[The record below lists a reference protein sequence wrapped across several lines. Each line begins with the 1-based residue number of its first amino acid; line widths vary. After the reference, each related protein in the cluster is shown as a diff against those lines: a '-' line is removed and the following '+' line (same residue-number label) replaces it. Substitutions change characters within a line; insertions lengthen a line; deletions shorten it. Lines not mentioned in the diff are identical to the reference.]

1 MIKCQIALFTEG
13 QLNKDRLK
21 EFEAMFNPQSIAV
34 VGASSGR
41 KMGGLAVRHLQ
52 LAGYKGKIFPV
63 NPTER
68 EILGLK
74 AYPSV
79 RDIPDPVGYTI
90 IMVPAAAVLRVID
103 DCAAKGVKV
112 VQLFTAGFSET
123 GEAEPTRLERE
134 MVARAHRAGIR
145 LIGPNCAGI
154 SVPAK
159 LIPLETTGVIGQP
172 GDIAILAQ
180 SGGHTETLADIGLSR
195 GIRFS
200 KLISFGNACD
210 LNAIDFLEYLKEDP
224 ETRII
229 ALYLEGI
236 TDGRRLYQLLAEIS
250 PIKPVV
256 LLKGG
261 RTETGKEMAMSHT
274 SSLAGSAA
282 VWTAAMKQAGA
293 IEVST
298 LEEMADTLMALQELP
313 PITGNRIAIV
323 SQLGGGAGGA
333 GVLAADV
340 CTSLGLELPP
350 FTGEI
355 KDKLKSIVNA
365 PGSIL
370 RNPLDMSLMGR
381 QAALLRKVLG
391 VLAGLSDYDLIMLNE
406 RPTFLLALVSEAELQ
421 AINDVLVDFQHSNKK
436 PLVVVSPP
444 GGVHEKER
452 VEVERRLTQAGIPIY
467 PSFER
472 AAKALANIIWY
483 WGFKDKYQT

>member
-1 MIKCQIALFTEG
+1 M
-13 QLNKDRLK
+13 NKDKLK
-21 EFEAMFNPQSIAV
+21 QFEAIFNPQSIAI

-41 KMGGLAVRHLQ
+41 KIGGLAVRYLK

-63 NPTER
+63 NPKER

-79 RDIPDPVGYTI
+79 REIPDPVDYVI
-90 IMVPAAAVLRVID
+90 VMVPATAVLGVVD
-103 DCAAKGVKV
+103 DCAARGVEV

-123 GEAEPTRLERE
+123 GEEEPTRLERG
-134 MVARAHRAGIR
+134 MVARARRAGIR
-145 LIGPNCAGI
+145 LIGPNCVGI

-159 LIPLETTGVIGQP
+159 LIPVETTGVIGQP

-180 SGGHTETLADIGLSR
+180 SGGHTETLADVGLSR
-195 GIRFS
+195 GICFS

-236 TDGRRLYQLLAEIS
+236 TNGRQLFELLAEIS

-256 LLKGG
+256 VLKGG
-261 RTETGKEMAMSHT
+261 RTEAGKEMAMSHT
-274 SSLAGSAA
+274 GSLAGSAA
-282 VWTAAMKQAGA
+282 VWTAAIKQAGA

-298 LEEMADTLMALQELP
+298 LEEMADTLMALQYLP

-355 KDKLKSIVNA
+355 KDRLKSIVNA

-370 RNPLDMSLMGR
+370 RNPLDLSLVGR
-381 QAALLRKVLG
+381 QPALLQKVLEI
-391 VLAGLSDYDLIMLNE
+391 LAELPDINLIMLNQ
-406 RPTFLLALVSEAELQ
+406 RPTFLLALVSKAELQ
-421 AINDVLVDFQHSNKK
+421 AINDVLVDYQRSNKK
-436 PLVVVSPP
+436 PLVVISPP
-444 GGVHEKER
+444 GGIYEKER
-452 VEVERRLTQAGIPIY
+452 VEVERRLSQAGIPVY

-472 AAKALANIIWY
+472 AARALANIIRY
-483 WGFKDKYQT
+483 WRFRRGVKG

>member
-1 MIKCQIALFTEG
+1 
-13 QLNKDRLK
+13 LNKDKLK
-21 EFEAMFNPQSIAV
+21 QFEAIFNPQSIAI

-41 KMGGLAVRHLQ
+41 KIGGLAVRYLK

-63 NPTER
+63 NPKER

-79 RDIPDPVGYTI
+79 REIPDPVDYVI
-90 IMVPAAAVLRVID
+90 VMVPATAVLGVVD
-103 DCAAKGVKV
+103 DCAARGVEV

-123 GEAEPTRLERE
+123 GEEEPTRLERG
-134 MVARAHRAGIR
+134 MVARARRAGIR
-145 LIGPNCAGI
+145 LIGPNCVGI

-159 LIPLETTGVIGQP
+159 LIPVETTGVIGQP

-180 SGGHTETLADIGLSR
+180 SGGHTETLADVGLSR
-195 GIRFS
+195 GICFS

-236 TDGRRLYQLLAEIS
+236 TNGRQLFELLAEIS

-256 LLKGG
+256 VLKGG
-261 RTETGKEMAMSHT
+261 RTEAGKEMAMSHT
-274 SSLAGSAA
+274 GSLAGSAA
-282 VWTAAMKQAGA
+282 VWTAAIKQAGA

-298 LEEMADTLMALQELP
+298 LEEMADTLMALQYLP

-355 KDKLKSIVNA
+355 KDRLKSIVNA

-370 RNPLDMSLMGR
+370 RNPLDLSLVGR
-381 QAALLRKVLG
+381 QPALLQKVLEI
-391 VLAGLSDYDLIMLNE
+391 LAELPDINLIMLNQ
-406 RPTFLLALVSEAELQ
+406 RPTFLLALVSKAELQ
-421 AINDVLVDFQHSNKK
+421 AINDVLVDYQRSNKK
-436 PLVVVSPP
+436 PLVVISPP
-444 GGVHEKER
+444 GGIYEKER
-452 VEVERRLTQAGIPIY
+452 VEVERRLSQAGIPVY

-472 AAKALANIIWY
+472 AARALANIIRY
-483 WGFKDKYQT
+483 WRFRRGVKG

>member
-1 MIKCQIALFTEG
+1 M
-13 QLNKDRLK
+13 NKDKLK
-21 EFEAMFNPQSIAV
+21 QFEAIFNPQSIAI

-41 KMGGLAVRHLQ
+41 KIGGLAVRYLK

-63 NPTER
+63 NPKER

-79 RDIPDPVGYTI
+79 REIPDPVDYVI
-90 IMVPAAAVLRVID
+90 VMVPAAAVLGVID

-123 GEAEPTRLERE
+123 GEEEPTRLERG
-134 MVARAHRAGIR
+134 MVARARRAGIR
-145 LIGPNCAGI
+145 LIGPNCVGI

-159 LIPLETTGVIGQP
+159 LIPVETTGVIGQP

-180 SGGHTETLADIGLSR
+180 SGGHTETLADVGLSR
-195 GIRFS
+195 GICFS

-236 TDGRRLYQLLAEIS
+236 TNGRQLFELLAEIS

-256 LLKGG
+256 VLKGG
-261 RTETGKEMAMSHT
+261 RTEAGKEMAMSHT
-274 SSLAGSAA
+274 GSLAGSAA
-282 VWTAAMKQAGA
+282 VWTAAIKQAGA

-298 LEEMADTLMALQELP
+298 LEEMADTLMALQYLP

-355 KDKLKSIVNA
+355 KDRLKSIVNA

-370 RNPLDMSLMGR
+370 RNPLDLSLVGR
-381 QAALLRKVLG
+381 QPALLQKVLEI
-391 VLAGLSDYDLIMLNE
+391 LAELPDINLIMLNQ
-406 RPTFLLALVSEAELQ
+406 RPTFLLALVSKAELQ
-421 AINDVLVDFQHSNKK
+421 AINDVLVDYQRSNKK
-436 PLVVVSPP
+436 PLVVISPP
-444 GGVHEKER
+444 GGIYEKER
-452 VEVERRLTQAGIPIY
+452 VEVERRLSQAGIPVY

-472 AAKALANIIWY
+472 AAKALANIIRY
-483 WGFKDKYQT
+483 WRFRRGVKG

>member
-1 MIKCQIALFTEG
+1 M
-13 QLNKDRLK
+13 NKDKLK

-41 KMGGLAVRHLQ
+41 KIGGVVVRNLQ
-52 LAGYKGKIFPV
+52 LSGYKGKIFPV

-74 AYPSV
+74 AYPNV
-79 RDIPDPVGYTI
+79 REIPEPVDYAI
-90 IMVPAAAVLRVID
+90 IMVPAAVVLGVID
-103 DCAAKGVKV
+103 DCAAKRVKV

-123 GEAEPTRLERE
+123 GEAEPIRLERE
-134 MVARAHRAGIR
+134 MVVRARRAGIR
-145 LIGPNCAGI
+145 LLGPNCVGI

-159 LIPLETTGVIGQP
+159 RIPVETTGVVGQP

-180 SGGHTETLADIGLSR
+180 SGGHTETLASAGLSR
-195 GIRFS
+195 DICFS

-261 RTETGKEMAMSHT
+261 RTEAGREMAMSHT
-274 SSLAGSAA
+274 GSLAGSAA
-282 VWTAAMKQAGA
+282 VWKAAMKQAGA
-293 IEVST
+293 IEVNT

-350 FTGEI
+350 FPGEI
-355 KDKLKSIVNA
+355 KDKLKSIINA

-370 RNPLDMSLMGR
+370 RNPLDLSLVGR
-381 QAALLRKVLG
+381 QPALLRKVLEL
-391 VLAGLSDYDLIMLNE
+391 LAGLADIDLIMLNE
-406 RPTFLLALVSEAELQ
+406 RPTFLLALVSKAELQ
-421 AINDVLVDFQHSNKK
+421 AINDVLVDFKRSDKK
-436 PLVVVSPP
+436 PLVVISPP
-444 GGVHEKER
+444 GGIHEKER
-452 VEVERRLTQAGIPIY
+452 VEVEGRLLEASIPVY

-472 AAKALANIIWY
+472 AAKAIGNIIRY
-483 WGFKDKYQT
+483 WGFRDEAER

>member
-1 MIKCQIALFTEG
+1 
-13 QLNKDRLK
+13 LNKDKLK
-21 EFEAMFNPQSIAV
+21 QFEAIFNPQSIAI

-41 KMGGLAVRHLQ
+41 KIGGLAVRYLK

-63 NPTER
+63 NPKER

-79 RDIPDPVGYTI
+79 REIPDPVDYVI
-90 IMVPAAAVLRVID
+90 VMVPAAAVLGVID

-123 GEAEPTRLERE
+123 GEEEPTRLERG
-134 MVARAHRAGIR
+134 MVARARRAGIR
-145 LIGPNCAGI
+145 LIGPNCVGI

-159 LIPLETTGVIGQP
+159 LIPVETTGVIGQP

-180 SGGHTETLADIGLSR
+180 SGGHTETLADVGLSR
-195 GIRFS
+195 GICFS

-236 TDGRRLYQLLAEIS
+236 TNGRQLFELLAEIS

-256 LLKGG
+256 VLKGG
-261 RTETGKEMAMSHT
+261 RTEAGKEMAMSHT
-274 SSLAGSAA
+274 GSLAGSAA
-282 VWTAAMKQAGA
+282 VWTAAIKQAGA

-298 LEEMADTLMALQELP
+298 LEEMADTLMALQYLP

-355 KDKLKSIVNA
+355 KDRLKSIVNA

-370 RNPLDMSLMGR
+370 RNPLDLSLVGR
-381 QAALLRKVLG
+381 QPALLQKVLEI
-391 VLAGLSDYDLIMLNE
+391 LAELPDINLIMLNQ
-406 RPTFLLALVSEAELQ
+406 RPTFLLALVSKAELQ
-421 AINDVLVDFQHSNKK
+421 AINDVLVDYQRSNKK
-436 PLVVVSPP
+436 PLVVISPP
-444 GGVHEKER
+444 GGIYEKER
-452 VEVERRLTQAGIPIY
+452 VEVERRLSQAGIPVY

-472 AAKALANIIWY
+472 AARALANIIRY
-483 WGFKDKYQT
+483 WRFRRGVKG

>member
-1 MIKCQIALFTEG
+1 M
-13 QLNKDRLK
+13 NKDKLK
-21 EFEAMFNPQSIAV
+21 QFEAIFNPRSIAI

-41 KMGGLAVRHLQ
+41 KIGGLAVRYLK

-63 NPTER
+63 NPREK

-79 RDIPDPVGYTI
+79 SEIPDPVDYVI
-90 IMVPAAAVLRVID
+90 VMVPAAAVLGVID

-123 GEAEPTRLERE
+123 GEEKPTRLERG
-134 MVARAHRAGIR
+134 MVAQARRAGIR
-145 LIGPNCAGI
+145 LIGPNCVGI
-154 SVPAK
+154 SVPSK
-159 LIPLETTGVIGQP
+159 LIPVETTGVIGQP

-180 SGGHTETLADIGLSR
+180 SGGHTETLADMGLSR

-236 TDGRRLYQLLAEIS
+236 TNGRQLFELLAEIS
-250 PIKPVV
+250 SIKPVV
-256 LLKGG
+256 VLKGG
-261 RTETGKEMAMSHT
+261 RTEAGKEMAMSHT
-274 SSLAGSAA
+274 GSMAGSAA
-282 VWTAAMKQAGA
+282 VWTAAIRQAGA

-298 LEEMADTLMALQELP
+298 LEEMADTLMALQYLP

-333 GVLAADV
+333 GVLAADI

-355 KDKLKSIVNA
+355 KERLKSIVIA

-370 RNPLDMSLMGR
+370 RNPLDLSLVGR
-381 QAALLRKVLG
+381 QPALLQKVLEI
-391 VLAGLSDYDLIMLNE
+391 LASLPDINLIMLNQ
-406 RPTFLLALVSEAELQ
+406 RPTFLLALVSKAELQ
-421 AINDVLVDFQHSNKK
+421 AINDVLVDYQRSNKK
-436 PLVVVSPP
+436 PLVVISPP
-444 GGVHEKER
+444 GGIYEKER
-452 VEVERRLTQAGIPIY
+452 VEVERRLTQAGIPVY

-472 AAKALANIIWY
+472 VTKAVTNIIGY
-483 WGFKDKYQT
+483 WRFRGEAKI

>member
-1 MIKCQIALFTEG
+1 VDYVI
-13 QLNKDRLK
+13 
-21 EFEAMFNPQSIAV
+21 V
-34 VGASSGR
+34 
-41 KMGGLAVRHLQ
+41 
-52 LAGYKGKIFPV
+52 
-63 NPTER
+63 
-68 EILGLK
+68 
-74 AYPSV
+74 
-79 RDIPDPVGYTI
+79 
-90 IMVPAAAVLRVID
+90 MVPAATVLGVID

-123 GEAEPTRLERE
+123 GEEEPTRLERG
-134 MVARAHRAGIR
+134 MVARARRAGIR
-145 LIGPNCAGI
+145 LIGPNCVGI

-159 LIPLETTGVIGQP
+159 LIPVETTGVMGQP

-180 SGGHTETLADIGLSR
+180 SGGHTETLADVGLSR

-229 ALYLEGI
+229 TLYLEGI
-236 TDGRRLYQLLAEIS
+236 TNGRQLFELLAEIS

-256 LLKGG
+256 VLKGG
-261 RTETGKEMAMSHT
+261 RTEAGKEMATSHT
-274 SSLAGSAA
+274 GSLAGSAA
-282 VWTAAMKQAGA
+282 VWTAAIKQAGA

-298 LEEMADTLMALQELP
+298 LEEMADTLMALQYLP

-355 KDKLKSIVNA
+355 RDRLKSIVNA

-370 RNPLDMSLMGR
+370 RNPLDLSLVGR
-381 QAALLRKVLG
+381 QPALLQKVLEI
-391 VLAGLSDYDLIMLNE
+391 LAELPDINLIMLNQ
-406 RPTFLLALVSEAELQ
+406 RPTFLLALVSKAELQ
-421 AINDVLVDFQHSNKK
+421 AINDVLVDYQRSNKK
-436 PLVVVSPP
+436 PLVVISPP
-444 GGVHEKER
+444 GGIYEKER
-452 VEVERRLTQAGIPIY
+452 VEVERRLSQAGIPVY

-472 AAKALANIIWY
+472 AARALANIIRY
-483 WGFKDKYQT
+483 WRFRRGVKG

>member
-1 MIKCQIALFTEG
+1 M
-13 QLNKDRLK
+13 NKDKLK
-21 EFEAMFNPQSIAV
+21 QFEAIFNPQSIAI

-41 KMGGLAVRHLQ
+41 KIGGLAVRYLK

-63 NPTER
+63 NPKER

-79 RDIPDPVGYTI
+79 REIPDPVDYVI
-90 IMVPAAAVLRVID
+90 VMVPAAAVLGVID

-123 GEAEPTRLERE
+123 GEEEPTRLERG
-134 MVARAHRAGIR
+134 MVARARRAGIR
-145 LIGPNCAGI
+145 LIGPNCVGI

-159 LIPLETTGVIGQP
+159 LIPVETTGVIGQP

-180 SGGHTETLADIGLSR
+180 SGGHTETLADVGLSR
-195 GIRFS
+195 GICFS

-236 TDGRRLYQLLAEIS
+236 TNGRQLFELLAEIS

-256 LLKGG
+256 VLKGG
-261 RTETGKEMAMSHT
+261 RTEGGKEMAMSHT
-274 SSLAGSAA
+274 GSLAGSAA
-282 VWTAAMKQAGA
+282 VWTAAIKQAGA

-298 LEEMADTLMALQELP
+298 LEEMADTLMALQYLP

-355 KDKLKSIVNA
+355 KDRLKSIVNA

-370 RNPLDMSLMGR
+370 RNPLDLSLVGR
-381 QAALLRKVLG
+381 QPALLQKVLEI
-391 VLAGLSDYDLIMLNE
+391 LAELPDINLIMLNQ
-406 RPTFLLALVSEAELQ
+406 RPTFLLALVSKAELQ
-421 AINDVLVDFQHSNKK
+421 AINDVLVDYQRSNKK
-436 PLVVVSPP
+436 PLVVISPP
-444 GGVHEKER
+444 GGIYEKER
-452 VEVERRLTQAGIPIY
+452 VEVERRLSQAGIPVY

-472 AAKALANIIWY
+472 AAKALANIIRY
-483 WGFKDKYQT
+483 WRFRRGVKG